1 MVRSLEI
8 LANNSRPFKHGVIY
22 SFVIAVNDIPYDVS
36 FDKITDYISVYNN
49 DTHHYMRSPKKLDA
63 IKIFVK
69 KALGEDE

>member
-1 MVRSLEI
+1 MVRSLEMLADNI
-8 LANNSRPFKHGVIY
+8 LQFKHGVIY
-22 SFVIAVNDIPYDVS
+22 SFVIAVNDIPYDVR
-36 FDKITDYISVYNN
+36 FDKTNDRITVYNN